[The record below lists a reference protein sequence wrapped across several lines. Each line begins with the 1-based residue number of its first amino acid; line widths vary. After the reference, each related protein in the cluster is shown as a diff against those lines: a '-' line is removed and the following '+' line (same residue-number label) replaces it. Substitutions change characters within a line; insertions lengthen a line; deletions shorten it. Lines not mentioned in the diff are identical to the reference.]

1 MVESIIS
8 ADVYIQVLYVYTG
21 LSPIFGR
28 YCIIISSCCIF
39 NAIDYN
45 FDLFWNSIS
54 INNGSGGCYFVVVV
68 IACSYVNGYIAT
80 WVYNCKLGK

>member
-8 ADVYIQVLYVYTG
+8 ADVYIQAPSVYTG

-39 NAIDYN
+39 TAIDYN
-45 FDLFWNSIS
+45 FDLFWNIIS
-54 INNGSGGCYFVVVV
+54 INNGGGGCYVVV
-68 IACSYVNGYIAT
+68 IIMSV
-80 WVYNCKLGK
+80 